1 MFSSVLMTTL
11 EGHVSWSKWNFFG
24 REVWRPFGADRRVPG
39 GQMTRTRAYC
49 CRRVLILIQKHHQHQ
64 SISRISASAGSA
76 HQQDQHISRLSGSA
90 GSAHQQD
97 RCISTSA
104 GSAHHYISSISASAA
119 SVHHRHQRIISISSS
134 ASEHHHQSIIISA
147 NTQIQLM
154 TRNRIRVANLSGC
167 VTKILALQ
175 RWLKIDFPP
184 VHNVLFVQ

>member
-1 MFSSVLMTTL
+1 M
-11 EGHVSWSKWNFFG
+11 
-24 REVWRPFGADRRVPG
+24 
-39 GQMTRTRAYC
+39 
-49 CRRVLILIQKHHQHQ
+49 HQQ
-64 SISRISASAGSA
+64 DQCISRISASAGSA
-76 HQQDQHISRLSGSA
+76 YQHISRLSGSA

-175 RWLKIDFPP
+175 MWSKIEFPP
-184 VHNVLFVQ
+184 EFQDMSDTQLSNYV